1 MEIQN
6 FHNAEFGSLR
16 VIQNEKGEMMFCL
29 ADVCKALGIANPSV
43 AKTRLDGG
51 YLCTT
56 EVSTKSKNQ
65 YGEFIRTVTL
75 TFIGEANLYRCIF
88 QSKKA
93 VAKRFQ
99 DWVFKTKIKHIPL

>member
-1 MEIQN
+1 MLML
-6 FHNAEFGSLR
+6 FHSLSR
-16 VIQNEKGEMMFCL
+16 
-29 ADVCKALGIANPSV
+29 DVKN
-43 AKTRLDGG
+43 RLDSG
-51 YLCTT
+51 YVDSIDT
-56 EVSTKSKNQ
+56 STKSKNQ

-75 TFIGEANLYRCIF
+75 TFIGEPNLCRCIF